1 MTPKEAFKE
10 YKQVAQWLVD
20 GEFDNYSP
28 YIKLGKDLLEIAPI
42 IEQALNEH
50 EALKRDVARYFEL
63 TKKMPA
69 QSFEDYNEWN
79 DLHDKLTKEIVITK
93 CPKCGSK
100 KITVE
105 KRLFGNAECLD
116 CKYYG
121 KYAEFQ
127 EKLSKVGKEE

>member
-1 MTPKEAFKE
+1 MITHEEARERTLYLHGKYDE
-10 YKQVAQWLVD
+10 AYKTLND
-20 GEFDNYSP
+20 
-28 YIKLGKDLLEIAPI
+28 YISQQ
-42 IEQALNEH
+42 EQLQAEH
-50 EALKRDVARYFEL
+50 EALKRDIARYFEL

-127 EKLSKVGKEE
+127 EKLSKVGKEEWHLKKR